1 MELYCH
7 RGWMLTINF
16 VGDKSWKV
24 ITEKYIDFVKQFYKL
39 MADLFN
45 FVDSDCSPSCKEQNF
60 TIQDE
65 DTLAQ
70 HVAELLMGQYRHVG
84 KVLDALDSTLAVQF
98 HENQKKSI
106 ISILRLEEGMT
117 VEKRDGWI
125 FQMISWIIVYLNH
138 HGENFRQQA
147 PHHHPAQ
154 QGIDGF
160 AVVVKDGH
168 LKKILITEDKCT
180 TRPRGKITQQ
190 VFPEFDKY
198 ENFKDTTAIF
208 DSATTLL
215 EQISDKYADLQNEVN
230 DSANWVYRICV
241 TRDASHKDGENIAKL
256 YKDYEK
262 HVSGDVKRR
271 TGSSTYI
278 DNLREWMQAFSEK
291 IIKKIE
297 AL

>member
-1 MELYCH
+1 
-7 RGWMLTINF
+7 
-16 VGDKSWKV
+16 
-24 ITEKYIDFVKQFYKL
+24 
-39 MADLFN
+39 MADLFS
-45 FVDSDCSPSCKEQNF
+45 FVDSDCSPSCKEQSF
-60 TIQDE
+60 TIKDE

-84 KVLDALDSTLAVQF
+84 KVLDALDSTLAIQF

-106 ISILRLEEGMT
+106 ISILQLEEGMT
-117 VEKRDGWI
+117 AEKRDGWI
-125 FQMISWIIVYLNH
+125 FQMISWIIVHLNH
-138 HGENFRQQA
+138 QGENFRQQA

-154 QGIDGF
+154 HGIDGF

-180 TRPRGKITQQ
+180 KSPRGKITGQ

-198 ENFKDTTAIF
+198 ESYEDATAIF

-241 TRDASHKDGENIAKL
+241 TRDASHKDGVNIAKL

-278 DNLREWMQAFSEK
+278 DNLREWLQTFSEI

-297 AL
+297 VL

>member
-1 MELYCH
+1 MARRFTALANAIIALLKDEAK
-7 RGWMLTINF
+7 REKRQINF

-24 ITEKYIDFVKQFYKL
+24 ITEKYIDFIKQFYKL

-138 HGENFRQQA
+138 HGENFRQ
-147 PHHHPAQ
+147 
-154 QGIDGF
+154 
-160 AVVVKDGH
+160 
-168 LKKILITEDKCT
+168 
-180 TRPRGKITQQ
+180 
-190 VFPEFDKY
+190 
-198 ENFKDTTAIF
+198 
-208 DSATTLL
+208 
-215 EQISDKYADLQNEVN
+215 
-230 DSANWVYRICV
+230 
-241 TRDASHKDGENIAKL
+241 
-256 YKDYEK
+256 
-262 HVSGDVKRR
+262 
-271 TGSSTYI
+271 
-278 DNLREWMQAFSEK
+278 
-291 IIKKIE
+291 
-297 AL
+297 

>member
-1 MELYCH
+1 
-7 RGWMLTINF
+7 
-16 VGDKSWKV
+16 
-24 ITEKYIDFVKQFYKL
+24 

-98 HENQKKSI
+98 HDNQKKSI

-117 VEKRDGWI
+117 AEKRDGWI

-138 HGENFRQQA
+138 QGENFRQQA
-147 PHHHPAQ
+147 PHHQPAQ
-154 QGIDGF
+154 HGIDGF

-180 TRPRGKITQQ
+180 KSPRGKITGQI
-190 VFPEFDKY
+190 FPEFDKY
-198 ENFKDTTAIF
+198 ESYEDATAIF

-278 DNLREWMQAFSEK
+278 DNLREWMQAFSEI

>member
-1 MELYCH
+1 MAEL
-7 RGWMLTINF
+7 LTF
-16 VGDKSWKV
+16 
-24 ITEKYIDFVKQFYKL
+24 IDV
-39 MADLFN
+39 
-45 FVDSDCSPSCKEQNF
+45 DCSPSCKEHSF

-65 DTLAQ
+65 DSLAQ
-70 HVAELLMGQYRHVG
+70 YVAELLMGQSKHVG
-84 KVLDALDSTLAVQF
+84 MILDALDSAISVEF
-98 HENQKKSI
+98 HANHKKYI
-106 ISILRLEEGMT
+106 EGILRLENGMT

-125 FQMISWIIVYLNH
+125 FQMISWIIVHLDH
-138 HGENFRQQA
+138 QGEIFRQKA

-180 TRPRGKITQQ
+180 TSPRGKITQQ

-198 ENFKDTTAIF
+198 ENFEDTTAIF
-208 DSATTLL
+208 DYATDLL
-215 EQISDKYADLQNEVN
+215 EQLPDEYKNLQNEVN
-230 DSANWVYRICV
+230 DSATWVYRICV
-241 TRDASHKDGENIAKL
+241 TRDVSHKDGENIAKL

-271 TGSSTYI
+271 VGSSTYI

-291 IIKKIE
+291 IVKKIE
-297 AL
+297 VL

>member
-1 MELYCH
+1 M
-7 RGWMLTINF
+7 R
-16 VGDKSWKV
+16 
-24 ITEKYIDFVKQFYKL
+24 
-39 MADLFN
+39 
-45 FVDSDCSPSCKEQNF
+45 
-60 TIQDE
+60 
-65 DTLAQ
+65 
-70 HVAELLMGQYRHVG
+70 
-84 KVLDALDSTLAVQF
+84 
-98 HENQKKSI
+98 I
-106 ISILRLEEGMT
+106 I
-117 VEKRDGWI
+117 
-125 FQMISWIIVYLNH
+125 
-138 HGENFRQQA
+138 
-147 PHHHPAQ
+147 
-154 QGIDGF
+154 
-160 AVVVKDGH
+160 
-168 LKKILITEDKCT
+168 
-180 TRPRGKITQQ
+180 Q

-278 DNLREWMQAFSEK
+278 DNLREWMQSFSEI